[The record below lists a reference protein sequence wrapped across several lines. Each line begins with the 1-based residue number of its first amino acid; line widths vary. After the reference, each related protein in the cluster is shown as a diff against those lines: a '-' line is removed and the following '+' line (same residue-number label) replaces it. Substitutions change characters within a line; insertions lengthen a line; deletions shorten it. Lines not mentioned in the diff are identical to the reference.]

1 MNRRL
6 PLALAAAMSGAAL
19 LMAAPA
25 AAHTKLITSNPTANA
40 VVAAPKVITLTFSE
54 KVAPAFSGFDLTM
67 VEHNMKIPV
76 RTTVSKDGRT
86 VTGTPQG
93 AVMKGSYKINWH
105 AASSDGHR
113 MTGEVAFRVN

>member
-6 PLALAAAMSGAAL
+6 HLALAAAMSGAAL
-19 LMAAPA
+19 LTAAQA
-25 AAHTKLITSNPTANA
+25 AAHTKLVTSNPIANA

-76 RTTVSKDGRT
+76 KTTVSKDGKT

-93 AVMKGSYKINWH
+93 AFMKGSYKINWH
-105 AASSDGHR
+105 AASGDGHR
-113 MTGEVAFRVN
+113 MTGEVAFKVN